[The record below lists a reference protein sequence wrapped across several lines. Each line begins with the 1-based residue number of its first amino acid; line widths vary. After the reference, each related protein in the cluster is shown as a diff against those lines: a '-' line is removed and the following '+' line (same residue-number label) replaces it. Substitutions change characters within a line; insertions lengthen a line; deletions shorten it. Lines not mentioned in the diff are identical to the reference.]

1 MSVDAYLDPDEIEY
15 VEELLEA
22 QRKAELEDDAR
33 YLEEDLYEF
42 VAAAWHIVEPDTK
55 FVHGWHIDAM
65 CEHLEAV
72 AKGEIKRLY
81 ITMPPGH
88 AKTMICSVMFP
99 AWLWCKQPG
108 LRLLTACWSKDFAE
122 RDAAASLAIIESDW
136 YQDRWPLRIEAN
148 TRAKQRFA
156 NERRGYRVTTTPLG
170 RATGEG
176 GAIFVIDDPISMGD
190 VDSPAKRKKT
200 LHWWNNVVPTRIR
213 NHQPGAIVMVGQRGH
228 DTDPIGHALKQNL
241 PGSVHLN
248 LPARYDPQ
256 YRVDTRWF
264 KDPRTK
270 PGQLLWPEVYDKTRM
285 LALTSQMDAFAVA
298 SQLQQTPEVDGGAII
313 KRVWWRKWTEWTLPA
328 CEFYLIS
335 IDPSIK
341 DERQHSQWAAQ
352 VWGVFPEEE
361 RGKERWS
368 AILLYAW
375 AEHLDYPT
383 AKERVLQLYS
393 DWTIEDQP
401 PDEVCIED
409 KAAGPMILREMDKAG
424 LQNLHGH
431 NPNDGSKIARGN
443 MVADAWRYGRVWVPT
458 KPIKPGQRSETIL
471 PSWAKSVV
479 DQCAMVPKSEYDDQF
494 DAATQALARLRD
506 LGYIDLDTDA
516 YATPTSAPDEEPRAV
531 SAYGS

>member
-1 MSVDAYLDPDEIEY
+1 MAPDTVIA
-15 VEELLEA
+15 VE
-22 QRKAELEDDAR
+22 RC
-33 YLEEDLYEF
+33 
-42 VAAAWHIVEPDTK
+42 EPD
-55 FVHGWHIDAM
+55 G
-65 CEHLEAV
+65 
-72 AKGEIKRLY
+72 
-81 ITMPPGH
+81 
-88 AKTMICSVMFP
+88 
-99 AWLWCKQPG
+99 
-108 LRLLTACWSKDFAE
+108 
-122 RDAAASLAIIESDW
+122 
-136 YQDRWPLRIEAN
+136 RWVYNVRIG
-148 TRAKQRFA
+148 
-156 NERRGYRVTTTPLG
+156 GYRNYFADGLLLHNC
-170 RATGEG
+170 
-176 GAIFVIDDPISMGD
+176 DDPISMKD
-190 VDSPAKRKKT
+190 VESPAKRKAA
-200 LHWWNNVVPTRIR
+200 LHWWRNVLPTRIR

-228 DTDPIGHALKQNL
+228 DTDPIGAALKQNL

-256 YRVDTRWF
+256 YRVDTKWYV
-264 KDPRTK
+264 DPRTK
-270 PGQLLWPEVYDKTRM
+270 RGELLWPEVYGKQQMT
-285 LALTSQMDAFAVA
+285 ALTSQMDAFAVA

-341 DERQHSQWAAQ
+341 DEKQHSQWAAQ